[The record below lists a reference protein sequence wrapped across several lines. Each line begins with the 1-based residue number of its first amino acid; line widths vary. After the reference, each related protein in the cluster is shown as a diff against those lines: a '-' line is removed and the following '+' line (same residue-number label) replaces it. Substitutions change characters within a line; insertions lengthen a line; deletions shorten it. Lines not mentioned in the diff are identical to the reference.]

1 MFLKDKMLLANII
14 TFCKCPVGTKCWML
28 PIFNILPILNP
39 FGIIGSRDISAAV
52 GVPKSLQK
60 IFEESKNVNANFLV
74 TNSNAGGKYA
84 FVVGGLNSDTSEFR
98 NANDGGIINT
108 LI

>member
-1 MFLKDKMLLANII
+1 MSHRDKMLVANTF

-28 PIFNILPILNP
+28 PIFNILPILNPYGIIGYRDIYLPILNP

-60 IFEESKNVNANFLV
+60 IFEESKNVNANFL
-74 TNSNAGGKYA
+74 TPTESG
-84 FVVGGLNSDTSEFR
+84 R
-98 NANDGGIINT
+98 HQQQCRR
-108 LI
+108 